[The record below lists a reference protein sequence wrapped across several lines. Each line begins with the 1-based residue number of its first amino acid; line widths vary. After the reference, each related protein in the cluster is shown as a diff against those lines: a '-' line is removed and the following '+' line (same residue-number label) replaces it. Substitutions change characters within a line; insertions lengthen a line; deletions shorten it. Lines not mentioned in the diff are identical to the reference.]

1 MVMLLVLT
9 IILTYAVFVIWAER
23 KVSAFVQ
30 DRYGPMVTGP
40 YGLLQTIADLLK
52 LLQKEDIVPKASS
65 TFLFKASPLIIFIVV
80 FIGFSVVPFAP
91 TVIGSRSALGI
102 FFLFAIIA
110 IEVVAIFVVGWS
122 SNNKY
127 SLLGAIRAIAQ
138 MISFELPLTLSVLS
152 VLLLSHTLNLDEIVY
167 QQSIWADPMNQENY
181 FLFGITSW
189 GIDLKNYGGVFL
201 WNVFRYPHLL
211 ISFII
216 YFIASLAEC
225 NRAPFDI
232 PEGESE
238 LVAGFHTEYSGYR
251 FAILFLAEYAL
262 MLLVSLLAVILFLGG
277 WTSPLPNIGSVEL
290 ANYTSGTLGEW
301 TAIAWGGFWMALKT
315 IVLVFL
321 QMMMRWTYPRL
332 RVDQLMRLCWKILLP
347 ISIVLVLV
355 SAFWIVWL
363 M

>member
-1 MVMLLVLT
+1 MVMLVVLT

-52 LLQKEDIVPKASS
+52 LLQKEDIVPKAAS
-65 TFLFKASPLIIFIVV
+65 TFLFKVSPMIIFIVV
-80 FIGFSVVPFAP
+80 FIGFSVVPLAP
-91 TVIGSRSALGI
+91 TVIGSSSALGI

-152 VLLLSHTLNLDEIVY
+152 VLLLTHTLSLEEMVY
-167 QQSIWADPMNQENY
+167 QQSIWADPMNEENY
-181 FLFGITSW
+181 YLLGVNSW
-189 GIDLKNYGGVFL
+189 GLNLKHYGGVFL
-201 WNVFRYPHLL
+201 WNVFRFPHLL
-211 ISFII
+211 IAFVI

-251 FAILFLAEYAL
+251 FAVLFLAEYAL
-262 MLLVSLLAVILFLGG
+262 MLLVSMLAVILFLGG
-277 WTSPLPNIGSVEL
+277 WASPLPNIGSLQL
-290 ANYTSGTLGEW
+290 AHYTSGTLGEW
-301 TAIAWGGFWMALKT
+301 SAVAWGGFWMASKT
-315 IVLVFL
+315 VVLIFL

-347 ISIVLVLV
+347 ISIVLVLI
-355 SAFWIVWL
+355 SAFWMVWL